1 MPIRSLLL
9 TLSLLISFNVVANNE
24 SLDIEFHK
32 GDSKEQSSR
41 CISEM
46 TGQKCFFSTYQSCN
60 FLLSVIHEIW
70 KSRDNY
76 DALFPN
82 GELPKCINNEF
93 PEAWIESRTSIKKYG
108 QTICEIPCN
117 IRSLPML
124 SNSIADIGSINGS
137 QEILILELIELN
149 DNVNNY
155 HTSTPWY
162 NYWYSF
168 MHEGKKLYIH
178 TENVGL
184 KD

>member
-1 MPIRSLLL
+1 MHLKSILLLSLLL
-9 TLSLLISFNVVANNE
+9 SFNAFANNE

-41 CISEM
+41 CISGM
-46 TGQKCFFSTYQSCN
+46 TGQHCVFSTYQSCN

-93 PEAWIESRTSIKKYG
+93 PEVWIESRTSINKYG

>member
-1 MPIRSLLL
+1 MHLKSILLLSLLL
-9 TLSLLISFNVVANNE
+9 SFNAFANNE

-41 CISEM
+41 CISGM
-46 TGQKCFFSTYQSCN
+46 TGQHCVFSTYQSCN

-93 PEAWIESRTSIKKYG
+93 PEAWIESRTSINKYG

>member
-1 MPIRSLLL
+1 MSIRSLLL

-41 CISEM
+41 CISGM
-46 TGQKCFFSTYQSCN
+46 TGQHCVFSTYQSCN

-93 PEAWIESRTSIKKYG
+93 PEAWIESRTPINKYG

-117 IRSLPML
+117 IRSLPIL

>member
-1 MPIRSLLL
+1 MSIKSLLL

-41 CISEM
+41 CISGM
-46 TGQKCFFSTYQSCN
+46 TGQHCVFSTYQSCN

-93 PEAWIESRTSIKKYG
+93 PEVWIESRTSINKYG

-117 IRSLPML
+117 IRSLPIL

>member
-1 MPIRSLLL
+1 MRKLILFAILLL
-9 TLSLLISFNVVANNE
+9 TSNSWAEEE
-24 SLDIEFHK
+24 SLNIEFYE
-32 GDSKEQSSR
+32 GDPNQVSK

-46 TGQKCFFSTYQSCN
+46 TASQCHFSTYQSCN
-60 FLLSVIHEIW
+60 FLLGIMHETW

-82 GELPKCINNEF
+82 GKLPECINNEL
-93 PEAWIESRTSIKKYG
+93 PEAWVESRTSINRYG
-108 QTICEIPCN
+108 QTICKIPCN

-124 SNSIADIGSINGS
+124 SNSIADIGHINGS
-137 QEILILELIELN
+137 KEILILEVIEVN

-162 NYWYSF
+162 NNWYSF

-178 TENVGL
+178 TENVSL

>member
-1 MPIRSLLL
+1 MRELI
-9 TLSLLISFNVVANNE
+9 LISALLFSFNTFADNE

-60 FLLSVIHEIW
+60 FLLSVIHETW

-82 GELPKCINNEF
+82 GELLKCINNEF

-117 IRSLPML
+117 IRSLPIL

-137 QEILILELIELN
+137 QEILILELIEVN
-149 DNVNNY
+149 DNINNY

-162 NYWYSF
+162 NNWYSF
-168 MHEGKKLYIH
+168 IHEGKKLYIH
-178 TENVGL
+178 TENVRI

>member
-1 MPIRSLLL
+1 MHLKSILLLSLLL
-9 TLSLLISFNVVANNE
+9 SFNAFANNE

-41 CISEM
+41 CISGM
-46 TGQKCFFSTYQSCN
+46 TGQHCVFSTYQSCN

-93 PEAWIESRTSIKKYG
+93 PEVWIESRTSINKYG

-155 HTSTPWY
+155 TLTAPGS
-162 NYWYSF
+162 
-168 MHEGKKLYIH
+168 
-178 TENVGL
+178 
-184 KD
+184 